1 MDALCLLLHF
11 LHLHLLVAH
20 TMLNSFIHKL
30 KLAFGD
36 PEIRFRIFF
45 LIGALAI
52 FRLLASIPIPGVD
65 RGALA
70 SFFANNQFFG
80 LLNIFS
86 GGGLSNLSI
95 AMLGVGPYI
104 TASIIMQLGTIIFPK
119 VKQAYFEE
127 GEAGRAKFIE
137 WSRLFTIPI
146 AILQGV
152 GFLFLLQSQDVIA
165 HLSSVALIAN
175 IAIIA
180 AGSMLL
186 MWLGELV
193 TEFGIG
199 NGVSLIILAG
209 ILASVPASI
218 SQAIFAASA
227 ANIPAYLAFIFLAL
241 AMVYTVVVVSDAERS
256 IPIAYARAVR
266 GAMMSQGAATYLP
279 IRLLQAGVIPIIFAL
294 SLLLLPQMA
303 LSMLGALHISFA
315 SSAALWYTAF
325 LSNPWK
331 YGTVYFLLV
340 VLFTYFY
347 TAVIFEPHRV
357 AENLQ
362 KSGAFVPGVRPG
374 RETEEFIGK
383 VVNRVTLP
391 GAVFLGLIAVA
402 PSIIQGI
409 TGVTTLVLGGTA
421 LLIAVQVALD
431 LAQKIDAQVSLR
443 EY

>member
-1 MDALCLLLHF
+1 
-11 LHLHLLVAH
+11 
-20 TMLNSFIHKL
+20 MLNSFFHKI

-45 LIGALAI
+45 LAGALVL

-65 RGALA
+65 KNALA
-70 SFFANNQFFG
+70 AFFADNQFFG

-86 GGGLSNLSI
+86 GGGLSSLSI
-95 AMLGVGPYI
+95 VMLGVGPYI
-104 TASIIMQLGTIIFPK
+104 TASIIMQLGTIIFPQ

-127 GEAGRAKFIE
+127 GEAGRAKFIG
-137 WSRLFTIPI
+137 WSRLLTIPI
-146 AILQGV
+146 AVLQGV
-152 GFLFLLQSQDVIA
+152 GFLFLLQSQGVIT
-165 HLSSVALIAN
+165 HLDSVALIAN
-175 IAIIA
+175 IALVA

-186 MWLGELV
+186 TWLGELV

-209 ILASVPASI
+209 ILASVPSSI
-218 SQAIFAASA
+218 SQTLFAATV
-227 ANIPAYLAFIFLAL
+227 ANIPSYLAFTLLGL
-241 AMVYTVVVVSDAERS
+241 AMIYAVVVVSDAERS
-256 IPIAYARAVR
+256 IPIAYARAMR
-266 GAMMSQGAATYLP
+266 SSALSQGAATYLP

-294 SLLLLPQMA
+294 SLLLLPQMV

-331 YGTVYFLLV
+331 YGAVYFLLV

-347 TAVIFEPHRV
+347 TAVTFEPHRV

-391 GAVFLGLIAVA
+391 GASFLGLIAVA
-402 PSIIQGI
+402 PSIIQGL

-431 LAQKIDAQVSLR
+431 LVRKIDAQVSLR

>member
-1 MDALCLLLHF
+1 
-11 LHLHLLVAH
+11 
-20 TMLNSFIHKL
+20 MLNSFLHKL
-30 KLAFGD
+30 KLTFGD

-45 LIGALAI
+45 LVGALAL

-65 RGALA
+65 KTALA

-86 GGGLSNLSI
+86 GGGLSQLSI
-95 AMLGVGPYI
+95 VMLGVGPFI
-104 TASIIMQLGTIIFPK
+104 TASIIMQLGTIIFPQ
-119 VKQAYFEE
+119 VKQAYLEE
-127 GEAGRAKFIE
+127 GEAGRAKFVQ
-137 WSRLFTIPI
+137 WSRLLTIPI
-146 AILQGV
+146 AVLQAV
-152 GFLFLLQSQDVIA
+152 SFLSLLQSQNVIS
-165 HLSSVALIAN
+165 HLSPVALIAN
-175 IAIIA
+175 IALIT
-180 AGSMLL
+180 AGSLLL

-209 ILASVPASI
+209 ILASLPSSI
-218 SQAIFAASA
+218 SQAIFASTA
-227 ANIPAYLAFIFLAL
+227 ADIPSYLAFTVLAL
-241 AMVYTVVVVSDAERS
+241 AMIYAVVVVSDAERS

-266 GAMMSQGAATYLP
+266 GAALSQGAATYLP

-303 LSMLGALHISFA
+303 LSMLGAFDISFA

-331 YGTVYFLLV
+331 YGAAYFLFV

-347 TAVIFEPHRV
+347 TSVTFEPHRV

-362 KSGAFVPGVRPG
+362 KTGAFVPGVRPG
-374 RETEEFIGK
+374 RETEDYISK
-383 VVNRVTLP
+383 VVNRITLP
-391 GAVFLGLIAVA
+391 GAVFLGLIAVS
-402 PSIIQGI
+402 PSIIQGF
-409 TGVTTLVLGGTA
+409 TGITTLVLGGTA

-431 LAQKIDAQVSLR
+431 LARKIDAQVSLR

>member
-1 MDALCLLLHF
+1 
-11 LHLHLLVAH
+11 
-20 TMLNSFIHKL
+20 MLNSFIRKL
-30 KLAFGD
+30 KLSFGD
-36 PEIRFRIFF
+36 SEIRFRIFF
-45 LIGALAI
+45 LIGALAL
-52 FRLLASIPIPGVD
+52 FRLLASIPIPGID
-65 RGALA
+65 RAALA

-95 AMLGVGPYI
+95 VMLGVGPYI
-104 TASIIMQLGTIIFPK
+104 TASIIMQLGTIIFPQ

-137 WSRLFTIPI
+137 WSRLLTIPM
-146 AILQGV
+146 AVLQGV
-152 GFLFLLQSQDVIA
+152 GFLFLLQSQGVITP
-165 HLSSVALIAN
+165 LGSTALIAN
-175 IAIIA
+175 IALIT
-180 AGSMLL
+180 AGSLLL

-218 SQAIFAASA
+218 SQTIFAASV
-227 ANIPAYLAFIFLAL
+227 ANIPAYLAFTLLAL
-241 AMVYTVVVVSDAERS
+241 AMIYAVVIVSDAERS

-266 GAMMSQGAATYLP
+266 GAALSQGAATYLP

-294 SLLLLPQMA
+294 SLLLVPQMA
-303 LSMLGALHISFA
+303 LSMLGALNISFA

-325 LSNPWK
+325 LSNPWQ
-331 YGTVYFLLV
+331 YGAVYFALV

-347 TAVIFEPHRV
+347 TAVTFEPHRV

-374 RETEEFIGK
+374 RETEDFIGK

-391 GAVFLGLIAVA
+391 GATFLGLIAVS
-402 PSIIQGI
+402 PSIIQGL

-431 LAQKIDAQVSLR
+431 LAHKIDAQVSLR

>member
-1 MDALCLLLHF
+1 MINTF
-11 LHLHLLVAH
+11 
-20 TMLNSFIHKL
+20 FRKL

-45 LIGALAI
+45 LVGALAL

-65 RGALA
+65 KTALA

-86 GGGLSNLSI
+86 GGGLSSLSI
-95 AMLGVGPYI
+95 VMLGVGPYI
-104 TASIIMQLGTIIFPK
+104 TASIIMQLGTIIFPQ

-127 GEAGRAKFIE
+127 GEAGRAKFIN
-137 WSRLFTIPI
+137 WSRLLTIPM
-146 AILQGV
+146 AVLQGV
-152 GFLFLLQSQDVIA
+152 GFLFLLQSQGVIA
-165 HLSSVALIAN
+165 HLGSVALVAN
-175 IAIIA
+175 IALIT

-209 ILASVPASI
+209 ILAGLPASI
-218 SQAIFAASA
+218 SQTLFAATV
-227 ANIPAYLAFIFLAL
+227 ANIPAYLGFTVLGLVMIYA
-241 AMVYTVVVVSDAERS
+241 VVVVSDAERS

-266 GAMMSQGAATYLP
+266 GAAMAQNAATYLP

-294 SLLLLPQMA
+294 SLLLLPQMI
-303 LSMLGALHISFA
+303 LSMLGALKISFA

-331 YGTVYFLLV
+331 YGSIYFLFV

-347 TAVIFEPHRV
+347 TAVTFEPKRV

-374 RETEEFIGK
+374 RETEDFIGK

-391 GAVFLGLIAVA
+391 GAAFLGLIAVA
-402 PSIIQGI
+402 PSIIQGL

-431 LAQKIDAQVSLR
+431 LARKIDAQVSLR

>member
-1 MDALCLLLHF
+1 
-11 LHLHLLVAH
+11 
-20 TMLNSFIHKL
+20 ML
-30 KLAFGD
+30 
-36 PEIRFRIFF
+36 
-45 LIGALAI
+45 

-65 RGALA
+65 RNALA
-70 SFFANNQFFG
+70 AFFANNQFFG

-86 GGGLSNLSI
+86 GGGLSGLSI
-95 AMLGVGPYI
+95 VMLGVGTYI
-104 TASIIMQLGTIIFPK
+104 TASIIMQLGTIIFPQ

-127 GEAGRAKFIE
+127 GEAGRAKFIG
-137 WSRLFTIPI
+137 WSRLLTIPI
-146 AILQGV
+146 AVLQGV
-152 GFLFLLQSQDVIA
+152 AFLFLLQGQGVIA
-165 HLSSVALIAN
+165 ELGTVALIAN
-175 IAIIA
+175 IAMVA

-199 NGVSLIILAG
+199 NGVSLVILAG
-209 ILASVPASI
+209 ILASVPTSI
-218 SQAIFAASA
+218 SQTLFAATA
-227 ANIPAYLAFIFLAL
+227 ANIPSYLGFTLLGL
-241 AMVYTVVVVSDAERS
+241 AMIYAVVVVSDAERS

-266 GAMMSQGAATYLP
+266 GAAMSQGAATYLP

-303 LSMLGALHISFA
+303 LSALGALKISFA

-325 LSNPWK
+325 LSNPWE
-331 YGTVYFLLV
+331 YGAAYFALV

-347 TAVIFEPHRV
+347 TAVTFEPHRV

-362 KSGAFVPGVRPG
+362 KTGAFVPGVRPG
-374 RETEEFIGK
+374 RETEEYIGK
-383 VVNRVTLP
+383 VVNRITLP
-391 GAVFLGLIAVA
+391 GACFLVLIAVT
-402 PSIIQGI
+402 PSIIQGL

-431 LAQKIDAQVSLR
+431 LAHKIDAQVSLR